1 MQQPKIKISQHNAP
15 PDEKCVYFKLNNY
28 FSELRTE
35 VDKARARSNLGI
47 LSEYANTWE
56 NIIGK
61 PDISSLL
68 DTLKQQIVSTYN
80 LGNLAGSL
88 QDIRSRILQLETKT
102 EGIDQNTIT
111 DVNKLWSDVARN
123 SRDILALQSGGDTS
137 LITRVASLEEQMA
150 NIGGTSAT
158 INNII
163 TRLTALENNSGSQTD
178 LTEVWSAIHT
188 LQSAIASDQIESISL
203 SQQTLNVDVNAGN
216 QSIIVYAKHS
226 RLTELENVT
235 AQCTCNTSDLRVA
248 YWNNEEDKVVIVGTG
263 RCVLTFSY
271 AGLTTTLSVEVTENG
286 SQTVETTYYISYAP
300 ASALIN
306 GSIVGSNQ
314 FGVKNSSGTIVI
326 SGDEINKY
334 SGCDLGNGQL
344 SNGTCLI
351 FCLPQGKS
359 LQSWLEIFNNEPEQ
373 VYYQSYSNGIMLGDV
388 KYNVYYI
395 TPASYN
401 GLSYKFIIS

>member
-28 FSELRTE
+28 FSELKTE
-35 VDKARARSNLGI
+35 IDKARARYNLGI
-47 LSEYANTWE
+47 ADEYSNTWE

-61 PDISSLL
+61 PDIQSLL

-80 LGNLAGSL
+80 LGNLAGGL
-88 QDIRSRILQLETKT
+88 QDIRSRILELETKT
-102 EGIDQNTIT
+102 QGIDSNTLT

-137 LITRVASLEEQMA
+137 LVNRVSTLEEQMA
-150 NIGGTSAT
+150 NIGGTSTT
-158 INNII
+158 INNIL
-163 TRLTALENNSGSQTD
+163 TRLTALEQGGGSSTD
-178 LTEVWSAIHT
+178 LTEVWSAIHA

-271 AGLTTTLSVEVTENG
+271 AGLTSTLSVEVTENG
-286 SQTVETTYYISYAP
+286 SQPIGNDIFLIGYAT
-300 ASALIN
+300 SLNEILSDEKYRKTQLN
-306 GSIVGSNQ
+306 SIAW
-314 FGVKNSSGTIVI
+314 NSTNIPKQNESIEGNSVNLYVAIPQ
-326 SGDEINKY
+326 KY
-334 SGCDLGNGQL
+334 STLNVTVGG
-344 SNGTCLI
+344 
-351 FCLPQGKS
+351 LPVTMDQMSSRPTLNSVTYIPYKIS
-359 LQSWLEIFNNEPEQ
+359 QITSYDIEFN
-373 VYYQSYSNGIMLGDV
+373 I
-388 KYNVYYI
+388 NV
-395 TPASYN
+395 N
-401 GLSYKFIIS
+401 

>member
-178 LTEVWSAIHT
+178 LTEVWSAIHA

-271 AGLTTTLSVEVTENG
+271 AGLTATLSVEVTENG
-286 SQTVETTYYISYAP
+286 SQPIGNDIFLIGYATSLNEILSDEKYRKTQLNSIAWNSTNIPKQNESIEGNSVNLYIAIP
-300 ASALIN
+300 
-306 GSIVGSNQ
+306 Q
-314 FGVKNSSGTIVI
+314 
-326 SGDEINKY
+326 KY
-334 SGCDLGNGQL
+334 STLNVTVGG
-344 SNGTCLI
+344 
-351 FCLPQGKS
+351 LPVTMDQMSSRPTLNSVTYIPYKIS
-359 LQSWLEIFNNEPEQ
+359 QITSYDIEFN
-373 VYYQSYSNGIMLGDV
+373 I
-388 KYNVYYI
+388 NV
-395 TPASYN
+395 N
-401 GLSYKFIIS
+401 

>member
-28 FSELRTE
+28 FSELKTE
-35 VDKARARSNLGI
+35 IDKARARYNLGI
-47 LSEYANTWE
+47 ADEYSNTWE

-61 PDISSLL
+61 PDIQSLL

-80 LGNLAGSL
+80 LGNLAGGL
-88 QDIRSRILQLETKT
+88 QDIRSRILELETKT
-102 EGIDQNTIT
+102 QGIDSNTLT

-137 LITRVASLEEQMA
+137 LVNRVSTLEEQMA
-150 NIGGTSAT
+150 NIGGTSTT
-158 INNII
+158 INNIL
-163 TRLTALENNSGSQTD
+163 TRLTALEQGGGSSTD
-178 LTEVWSAIHT
+178 LTEVWSAIHA

-271 AGLTTTLSVEVTENG
+271 AGKTETLSVEVTENG
-286 SQTVETTYYISYAP
+286 SQP
-300 ASALIN
+300 
-306 GSIVGSNQ
+306 
-314 FGVKNSSGTIVI
+314 GTNDI
-326 SGDEINKY
+326 
-334 SGCDLGNGQL
+334 
-344 SNGTCLI
+344 
-351 FCLPQGKS
+351 
-359 LQSWLEIFNNEPEQ
+359 
-373 VYYQSYSNGIMLGDV
+373 
-388 KYNVYYI
+388 
-395 TPASYN
+395 
-401 GLSYKFIIS
+401 FIIGYTTSLNELLSDEKYRKTQLNGVVWNSTNIPKQNDSIDGNSINFYIAIPQKYTNLTVTVGGLPVTMNQMSSRPTLNSVTYIPYKISQITSYDIEFNINVN

>member
-35 VDKARARSNLGI
+35 IDKARARSNLGI

-56 NIIGK
+56 NIIGR
-61 PDISSLL
+61 PDIPSLL

-88 QDIRSRILQLETKT
+88 QDIRARILQLETKT

-178 LTEVWSAIHT
+178 LTEVWNAIHT
-188 LQSAIASDQIESISL
+188 LQAAIASDQIEEIYL
-203 SQQTLNVDVNAGN
+203 SQQTLNVDINAGN

-226 RLTELENVT
+226 KLTDLENVT
-235 AQCTCNTSDLRVA
+235 QQCTCNTSDLRVA
-248 YWNNEEDKVVIVGTG
+248 YWNEDEDKVVIVGTG
-263 RCVLTFSY
+263 TCVLTFSY
-271 AGLTTTLSVEVTENG
+271 AGKTATLGITVTENG
-286 SQTVETTYYISYAP
+286 SQPGTNDIFLIGYTTSLNELLSDEKYRKTQLNGVVWNSTNIPKQNDSIDGNSINFYIAIPQKYTNLTVTVGGLPVTMDQMSSRPTLNSVTYIPYKISQITSYDIEFN
-300 ASALIN
+300 IN
-306 GSIVGSNQ
+306 
-314 FGVKNSSGTIVI
+314 I
-326 SGDEINKY
+326 S
-334 SGCDLGNGQL
+334 
-344 SNGTCLI
+344 
-351 FCLPQGKS
+351 
-359 LQSWLEIFNNEPEQ
+359 
-373 VYYQSYSNGIMLGDV
+373 
-388 KYNVYYI
+388 
-395 TPASYN
+395 
-401 GLSYKFIIS
+401 